1 MSWIGKSVTIVRA
14 NSLRTS
20 ESSASDARSAAT
32 AAWLSRDRIS
42 MTDGAT
48 RETTSRVSY
57 GEVRSAGATGITIVT
72 RQRVQL
78 PNSVRPAAI
87 AIAA

>member
-1 MSWIGKSVTIVRA
+1 
-14 NSLRTS
+14 
-20 ESSASDARSAAT
+20 
-32 AAWLSRDRIS
+32 